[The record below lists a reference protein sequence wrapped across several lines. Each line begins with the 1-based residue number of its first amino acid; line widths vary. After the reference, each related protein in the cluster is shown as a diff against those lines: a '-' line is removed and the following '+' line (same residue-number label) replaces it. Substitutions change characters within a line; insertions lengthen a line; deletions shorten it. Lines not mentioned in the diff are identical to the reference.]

1 MILKSITQFTKSFR
15 GLPQAVW
22 LLSAVSLINRS
33 GAMVICFMTLYLT
46 QALNFN
52 IKDAGYVMSCYGL
65 GSIAGAYLGG
75 YLTDRFGYYRVQI
88 ATLLGGGALL
98 LVLMMMHDFWL
109 LCFITFLWSLVSEA
123 FRPANT
129 VAIKQHSDEATRTRS
144 MSLMRVAVNLAIS
157 VALIVGGLLA
167 SLGWSWLFWADALTC
182 FGAAI
187 MLRLSLKEKS
197 TPPQYN
203 KVTGDRIQ
211 ATGGDN
217 SAYKDKATGDRV
229 QATGDRIQATGGE
242 KKANN
247 SAYKDKDYLIFI
259 FLTFLGATVFMQI
272 LWTVPAFFKEIYGWN
287 EAMIGMMCAVNGV
300 AVMTIEMPL
309 IFRIENRR
317 KPMYFVRL
325 GIALYGVSYLCFL
338 LPNEWGFFLGLIYM
352 VVISFGEIF
361 VMPFSTSWATKRAG
375 ELKTGQYM
383 ALYSISY
390 AVANVVAPMMG
401 TQIIAAFGFSTLWFV
416 SACIALVAL
425 LGFYYL
431 EKRQQV

>member
-1 MILKSITQFTKSFR
+1 MFTKSITQFTKSFK
-15 GLPQAVW
+15 GLPPAVW

-46 QALNFN
+46 QALHFN
-52 IKDAGYVMSCYGL
+52 IKEAGYVMAFYGI

-75 YLTDRFGYYRVQI
+75 YLTDKFGYYRVQI

-98 LVLMMMHDFWL
+98 LVLMLMHDFWF

-157 VALIVGGLLA
+157 FALIVGGLLA
-167 SLGWSWLFWADALTC
+167 SLGWNWLFWADALTC

-197 TPPQYN
+197 PPPQN
-203 KVTGDRIQ
+203 KVTDERIELEVIEK
-211 ATGGDN
+211 TGNG
-217 SAYKDKATGDRV
+217 SAYRDA
-229 QATGDRIQATGGE
+229 
-242 KKANN
+242 
-247 SAYKDKDYLIFI
+247 DYLLFV

-287 EAMIGMMCAVNGV
+287 EAMIGLMCAVNGI

-325 GIALYGVSYLCFL
+325 GIALYGLAYLCFL
-338 LPNEWGFFLGLIYM
+338 LPKEWGFFLGLNYM
-352 VVISFGEIF
+352 LVISFGEIF

-383 ALYSISY
+383 ALYSIAYS
-390 AVANVVAPMMG
+390 VSNVVAPMMG
-401 TQIIAAFGFSTLWFV
+401 TQIIAAFGFSTLWVV
-416 SACIALVAL
+416 SAFIALVAL

-431 EKRQQV
+431 EKRQQAEPTNITQG

>member
-1 MILKSITQFTKSFR
+1 MITKTITQFTKSFR

-33 GAMVICFMTLYLT
+33 GGMVICFMTLYLT
-46 QALNFN
+46 QALHFN
-52 IKDAGYVMSCYGL
+52 IKDAGYIMSCYGI

-75 YLTDRFGYYRVQI
+75 YLTDKLGYYRVQI
-88 ATLLGGGALL
+88 GTLLGSGALL
-98 LVLMMMHDFWL
+98 LVLMMVKDFWL
-109 LCFITFLWSLVSEA
+109 LCLTTLSWSLVSEA

-129 VAIKQHSDEATRTRS
+129 VAIKQHSDEVTRTRS

-157 VALIVGGLLA
+157 FALIVGGLLA

-187 MLRLSLKEKS
+187 MLRLSLKEKNP
-197 TPPQYN
+197 PPQYH
-203 KVTGDRIQ
+203 KVTGDGKQ
-211 ATGGDN
+211 ATAVEKQGYS
-217 SAYKDKATGDRV
+217 SAYRDT
-229 QATGDRIQATGGE
+229 
-242 KKANN
+242 
-247 SAYKDKDYLIFI
+247 DYLLFV

-272 LWTVPAFFKEIYGWN
+272 LWTVPAFFKVVYGWN
-287 EAMIGMMCAVNGV
+287 EAMIGMMCAVNGI

-325 GIALYGVSYLCFL
+325 GIALYGIAYLCFL
-338 LPNEWGFFLGLIYM
+338 LPKEMAFFLGIFYM
-352 VVISFGEIF
+352 IIISFGEIF

-375 ELKTGQYM
+375 EMKTGQYM

-390 AVANVVAPMMG
+390 AVSNVVAPMMG
-401 TQIIAAFGFSTLWFV
+401 TQIIAAFGFSTLWVV
-416 SACIALVAL
+416 SAFIALITL
-425 LGFYYL
+425 FGFYYL
-431 EKRQQV
+431 EQRQQA

>member
-1 MILKSITQFTKSFR
+1 MFTKSITQFTKSFK
-15 GLPQAVW
+15 GLPPAVW

-46 QALNFN
+46 QALHFN
-52 IKDAGYVMSCYGL
+52 IKDAGYVMAFYGI

-75 YLTDRFGYYRVQI
+75 YLTDKFGYYRVQI

-98 LVLMMMHDFWL
+98 LVLMLMHDFWF

-129 VAIKQHSDEATRTRS
+129 VAIKQHSDEVTRTRS

-167 SLGWSWLFWADALTC
+167 SLGWNWLFWADALTC

-197 TPPQYN
+197 PPPQN
-203 KVTGDRIQ
+203 KVTDERIELEVIGK
-211 ATGGDN
+211 TGNG
-217 SAYKDKATGDRV
+217 SAYRDA
-229 QATGDRIQATGGE
+229 
-242 KKANN
+242 
-247 SAYKDKDYLIFI
+247 DYLLFV

-287 EAMIGMMCAVNGV
+287 EAMIGMMCAVNGI

-325 GIALYGVSYLCFL
+325 GIALYGLAYLCFL
-338 LPNEWGFFLGLIYM
+338 LPKEWGFFLGLNYM
-352 VVISFGEIF
+352 IVISFGEIF

-375 ELKTGQYM
+375 KLKTGQYM
-383 ALYSISY
+383 ALYSIAYS
-390 AVANVVAPMMG
+390 VSNVVAPMMG
-401 TQIIAAFGFSTLWFV
+401 TQIIAAFGFSTLWVV
-416 SACIALVAL
+416 SAFIALVAL

-431 EKRQQV
+431 EKRQQAEPTNITQG